1 MRAGTK
7 DTKPCLGDTM
17 DDLHGKKA
25 RWEASGNT
33 EEEEA
38 MINPPWVLQE
48 RKFWLCCTKGQSV
61 LGVRMPRR
69 PECSGSW
76 KPDCSWIRRLRTGAW
91 KPVRG
96 ELWETAMALGLSA
109 RKSLQW
115 AP

>member
-38 MINPPWVLQE
+38 MINP
-48 RKFWLCCTKGQSV
+48 
-61 LGVRMPRR
+61 LGVTGEEILVMLHKR
-69 PECSGSW
+69 PKCSG
-76 KPDCSWIRRLRTGAW
+76 GQNAQ
-91 KPVRG
+91 
-96 ELWETAMALGLSA
+96 EA
-109 RKSLQW
+109 
-115 AP
+115 